1 MVKDLT
7 WDVAQKL
14 IIIADKTNNQDGN
27 LTETGTIILTSRPH
41 GRQCSEC
48 YSRINEMID
57 MIESVNPNT
66 ASLSSADF
74 SFMMKSNW
82 LVEDIC
88 I

>member
-7 WDVAQKL
+7 WDVAQNI

-27 LTETGTIILTSRPH
+27 LTETGTIILTSGPH

-48 YSRINEMID
+48 YSRINETID

-74 SFMMKSNW
+74 SFMMKSN
-82 LVEDIC
+82 
-88 I
+88 